1 MPVRSVR
8 RRYLNLNIESEKMNE
23 DLLNKTI
30 ESKIHFL
37 YGVKGAVEINYRLI
51 EYNQDENW
59 AIIRCNHNRLNE
71 IRVVLAN
78 ITEVEKN
85 PCRID
90 VTLVSGTIK
99 SLKKH
104 LV

>member
-8 RRYLNLNIESEKMNE
+8 RRYLNLHIEAERLSE
-23 DLLNKTI
+23 DSLNRVI
-30 ESKIHFL
+30 ESKIHLL
-37 YGVKGAVEINYRLI
+37 YGVKGAVEINYKLI
-51 EYNQDENW
+51 DYIPDENR

-71 IRVVLAN
+71 MRVVLAH
-78 ITEVEKN
+78 ITEAEKR

-99 SLKKH
+99 SLRKH
-104 LV
+104 LP

>member
-8 RRYLNLNIESEKMNE
+8 RRYLNLHIESDNIKEE
-23 DLLNKTI
+23 SLNKLI

-37 YGVKGAVEINYRLI
+37 YGVKGAVEINYKLI
-51 EYNQDENW
+51 EFDPEENT

-71 IRVVLAN
+71 MRVVLAS
-78 ITEVEKN
+78 ITEAEKK
-85 PCRID
+85 PCRIH

-104 LV
+104 KV